1 MIMDSEISELKF
13 FPDNC
18 NFWFVAGCWEGRVG
32 FFQES
37 QMSKGRSYVK
47 FLQSKGSHQKDVISV
62 DISEENAFA
71 TASIDNVISFWN
83 TYQAQESKCFK
94 MPRSLVQPE
103 INQNVHSIKFL
114 RGKLTGYLLV
124 LINTGEIYILD
135 CLKMNLLNFEDGKE
149 SCIQGRTP
157 DYPSTDIK
165 DDLILS
171 ISETGLGRLLIVTKN
186 PDHPYKL
193 FNIKSFE

>member
-1 MIMDSEISELKF
+1 MDSGDCIGSYPIDQILTSQDDHQKKLTTCQVDPDFKHIVVAFEGGKVQVNNLHSGALVFNEAENTMIMDSEISELKF

-94 MPRSLVQPE
+94 MPRSLV
-103 INQNVHSIKFL
+103 
-114 RGKLTGYLLV
+114 
-124 LINTGEIYILD
+124 
-135 CLKMNLLNFEDGKE
+135 
-149 SCIQGRTP
+149 
-157 DYPSTDIK
+157 
-165 DDLILS
+165 
-171 ISETGLGRLLIVTKN
+171 
-186 PDHPYKL
+186 
-193 FNIKSFE
+193 